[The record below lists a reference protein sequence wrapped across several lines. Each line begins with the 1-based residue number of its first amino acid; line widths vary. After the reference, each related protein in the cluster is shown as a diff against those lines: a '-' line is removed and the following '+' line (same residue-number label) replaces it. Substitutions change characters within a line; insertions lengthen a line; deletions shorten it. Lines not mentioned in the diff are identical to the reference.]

1 MQNLKRITGRSFSVL
16 ALGAMVF
23 GASALLAPD
32 TGWSAGAN
40 TCASRDKVVAALSE
54 VYEENPVSIGLTDE
68 GSVIEVMAS
77 NNGSFTIVVTH
88 PNGIT
93 CPLAAGKAWQ
103 ALHVAKGDG
112 V

>member
-1 MQNLKRITGRSFSVL
+1 M

-23 GASALLAPD
+23 GAAALMVPD
-32 TGWSAGAN
+32 SGWAEGPA
-40 TCASRDKVVAALSE
+40 TCASRDKVVTALSE

-77 NNGSFTIVVTH
+77 NDGSFTIVVTH

-103 ALHVAKGDG
+103 ALQVANGDG

>member
-1 MQNLKRITGRSFSVL
+1 MQNLKINGRSFSVL
-16 ALGAMVF
+16 AIGALVLS
-23 GASALLAPD
+23 ALALLAPD
-32 TGWSAGAN
+32 TSWANGAT
-40 TCASRDKVVAALSE
+40 TCATRDKVVTALAE

-88 PNGIT
+88 PNGLT

-103 ALHVAKGDG
+103 ALEVVKGDG